1 MSITKKPSGRRPRS
15 MKSDFANK
23 LQPLLFDIDSLSP
36 PDSLKKSDPES
47 SHAPMQ
53 QQRFQA
59 GKLYH
64 VKCSSILKNPQH
76 VRKFISKDTLRELS
90 ESIKSKGLLQPLI
103 CTVTDGKLQLAC
115 GYRRLAAAK
124 MAGLEEVPVMVING
138 TPNELS
144 LIENLHR
151 DNLTVVEEA
160 EGVYEFQQAFDY
172 TQEKLSKLLCKAIST
187 ISEILA
193 VAIRLPLVIR
203 DDCRCNPDMPRD
215 VLVKISRAES
225 DEEKIWLYKKYK
237 ARLLTRD
244 DLKKLSR
251 RSNSGTRE
259 VFAFIVSFL
268 EKLARFNP
276 DKIGPSN
283 IDRFVKEL
291 ERAYVELEKL
301 LGVLN
306 KQH

>member
-1 MSITKKPSGRRPRS
+1 MSITKQPSGRGPRS
-15 MKSDFANK
+15 KKSDLAND
-23 LQPLLFDIDSLSP
+23 LQPLLFDNDSLSP
-36 PDSLKKSDPES
+36 PDTLKKSDLE
-47 SHAPMQ
+47 SHAPVQ
-53 QQRFQA
+53 QQRFQT

-64 VKCSSILKNPQH
+64 VKCSSILENPQR
-76 VRKFISKDTLRELS
+76 VRKFISEDTLRELS

-172 TQEKLSKLLCKAIST
+172 TQKKLSKLLSKAIST

-215 VLVKISRAES
+215 VLVNISRAES
-225 DEEKIWLYKKYK
+225 DEEKIWLYKKFK

-259 VFAFIVSFL
+259 VYTFIVSFSD
-268 EKLARFNP
+268 KLAQIQPN
-276 DKIGPSN
+276 KIGPSDR
-283 IDRFVKEL
+283 DRFVKEL
-291 ERAYVELEKL
+291 ERTNMEIEKL

-306 KQH
+306 KQL